1 MPTPNLTE
9 LVFIL
14 DRSGSM
20 SGCEAQTIQGYNK
33 VLTDQKRNPEHALV
47 TTVLFD
53 NQIDIIHDRKPINR
67 VAKLTNKTYFTSGST
82 ALYDAVGKTIQA
94 LVHVHRNMLEAQ
106 KPQKVIFVIIT
117 DGYENASREFNAKQ
131 VRDMIRLERDVYHW
145 DFMFL
150 GANIDSAQCAEDI
163 GIDRNCAADFDTD
176 GDGMDNVMQGISDVI
191 DRRRYEDCELEA
203 AMSPVWRENIR
214 RRK

>member
-1 MPTPNLTE
+1 MPDTNLTE

-20 SGCEAQTIQGYNK
+20 YGCTAQTIHGYNK
-33 VLTDQKRNPEHALV
+33 VLTDQKKNPEHAIV

-53 NQIDIIHDRKPINR
+53 DIVEIIHDRKPINR
-67 VAKLTNKTYFTSGST
+67 VAKLTNKTYFTRGCT
-82 ALYDAVGKTIQA
+82 ALYDAVGKTIQS
-94 LVHVHRNMLEAQ
+94 LVHVYKNTPEAKQ
-106 KPQKVIFVIIT
+106 PHKVIFVIIT
-117 DGYENASREFNAKQ
+117 DGCENASREFNAQQ
-131 VRDMIRLERDVYHW
+131 VRNMIRLERDVYHW

-163 GIDRNCAADFDTD
+163 GIDRKCAADFDTD

-191 DRRRYEDCELEA
+191 DRRRYEDCVLED